1 MRIIS
6 IEPTPSPHSMKI
18 NVSEELPAGE
28 NYNYKHTDDL
38 TDAPEYVQKLFQID
52 GVKNIYRVVDFI
64 ALARAPKMPWEE
76 LLPKVREVLGTEES
90 PDEMELTAGKT
101 PASDYGEIHV
111 FIQFFRGIPIQVKL
125 EDGDDEKRFG
135 LPEPFQQAIMNATE
149 ASDTFIFE
157 RKWVEQD
164 PRYGKSDDI
173 GEEVVEELTAA
184 YDEARLNKLVE
195 LAIEE
200 KDHTTFEESH
210 DDDIPLEV
218 MDDPDWKV
226 RYAALDKIIEPSLS
240 HLPLLDRAL
249 DDAKASVRRLATAY
263 LGMIEEPEV
272 LPLLYKAL
280 KDKAVNVRRTAGD
293 CLSDLGFKE
302 AIPEMIKTLD
312 DKSQIVRWRGAM
324 FLYEVGDE
332 SAIPA
337 LEAKADDPEFE
348 VRMQIKL
355 ALERIKGGE
364 EAKGSV
370 WHQMTQAVLRK
381 ED

>member
-1 MRIIS
+1 MRITS

-28 NYNYKHTDDL
+28 NYNYKAGDDL
-38 TDAPEYVQKLFQID
+38 TNAPEYVKELFQIG

-64 ALARAPKMPWEE
+64 ALARAPKVPWEE
-76 LLPKVREVLGTEES
+76 LLPQVREVLGSEETVE
-90 PDEMELTAGKT
+90 DLHMED
-101 PASDYGEIHV
+101 ASEPTQDFGEINV
-111 FIQFFRGIPIQVKL
+111 FVQFFRGIPIQVKL
-125 EDGDDEKRFG
+125 EEGDDEKRFG
-135 LPEPFQQAIMNATE
+135 LPEEFQEAIMKATA
-149 ASDTFIFE
+149 ASENFIFE

-164 PRYGKSDDI
+164 PRYGKSDEI
-173 GEEVVEELTAA
+173 GKEVVEELIATH
-184 YDEARLNKLVE
+184 DKEKLNQLVE
-195 LAIEE
+195 LAIEDRDASE
-200 KDHTTFEESH
+200 LERDS
-210 DDDIPLEV
+210 DDNIPLEV
-218 MDDPDWKV
+218 LDDPDWKV
-226 RYAALDKIIEPSLS
+226 RYAALDKIIEPTLK
-240 HLPLLDRAL
+240 HLPLLDKAL

-272 LPLLYKAL
+272 LPSLYKAL

-293 CLSDLGFKE
+293 CLSDLGFTE

-332 SAIPA
+332 RAIPA
-337 LEAKADDPEFE
+337 LEAKVNDPEFE
-348 VRMQIKL
+348 VRMQVQL

-370 WHQMTQAVLRK
+370 WHQMTQAVSK
-381 ED
+381 KD

>member
-1 MRIIS
+1 MRITS

-28 NYNYKHTDDL
+28 NYNYKASDDL
-38 TDAPEYVQKLFQID
+38 TNAPEYVKELFQID

-64 ALARAPKMPWEE
+64 ALARAPKVPWEE
-76 LLPKVREVLGTEES
+76 LLPQVREVLGTEENPEDLHMQETS
-90 PDEMELTAGKT
+90 EPTQNFGQ
-101 PASDYGEIHV
+101 INV
-111 FIQFFRGIPIQVKL
+111 FVQFFRGIPIQVKL

-135 LPEPFQQAIMNATE
+135 LPETFQKAIMKATA
-149 ASDTFIFE
+149 ASDSFIFE

-164 PRYGKSDDI
+164 QRYGKSDEI
-173 GEEVVEELTAA
+173 GKEVVEELTATH
-184 YDEARLNKLVE
+184 DEKKLNQLAE

-200 KDHTTFEESH
+200 RDASELENDS
-210 DDDIPLEV
+210 DDDVPVEV
-218 MDDPDWKV
+218 LDDPDWKV
-226 RYAALDKIIEPSLS
+226 RYAALDKIIEPTLK
-240 HLPLLDRAL
+240 HLPLLDKAL
-249 DDAKASVRRLATAY
+249 DDAKASVRRLAAAY

-272 LPLLYKAL
+272 LPSLYKAL

-293 CLSDLGFKE
+293 CLSDLVFTE

-332 SAIPA
+332 RAIPA
-337 LEAKADDPEFE
+337 LEAKVNDPEFE
-348 VRMQIKL
+348 VRMQVQL

-370 WHQMTQAVLRK
+370 WHQMTQAVSK
-381 ED
+381 ND